1 MNFKSTGI
9 RKGKNMFNGSA
20 NPGKFHRRKHD
31 KSYPEDSYFLCRKT
45 TSNGIELRQDWY
57 LSMRRLSNL
66 SPLGNLSHCVTF
78 PVDLFFRRRGPMTTA
93 GAVAGNPR
101 FRHMKTVLC

>member
-1 MNFKSTGI
+1 
-9 RKGKNMFNGSA
+9 MFNGSA
-20 NPGKFHRRKHD
+20 NLGKFHRRKHN
-31 KSYPEDSYFLCRKT
+31 KSYSQDSYFLCRKT
-45 TSNGIELRQDWY
+45 LSNGIELRQHWY

-101 FRHMKTVLC
+101 FCHMKTVLC